1 VIDGLVTG
9 AIPGPDDDPAGG
21 TLAGRVVVNLT
32 DLLHLTG
39 CADLDE
45 LSALIDGDADADMSV
60 VEIEGGIDV
69 STFGGATGLD
79 YPFTLADF
87 WEVVAETEEDEI
99 RRWEQAEEL
108 A

>member
-1 VIDGLVTG
+1 MDPTS
-9 AIPGPDDDPAGG
+9 DDD
-21 TLAGRVVVNLT
+21 LASSIVVSLS

-45 LSALIDGDADADMSV
+45 LSELIDGDADADMSV

-69 STFGGATGLD
+69 ETFGGATGLD
-79 YPFTLADF
+79 YPFTLGDF

-99 RRWEQAEEL
+99 RRWEQAEEP